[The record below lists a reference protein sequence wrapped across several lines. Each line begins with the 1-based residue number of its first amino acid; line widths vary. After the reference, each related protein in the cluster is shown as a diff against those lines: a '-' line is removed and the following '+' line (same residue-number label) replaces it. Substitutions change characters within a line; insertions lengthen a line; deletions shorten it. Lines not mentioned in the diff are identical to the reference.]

1 MKKKDIIHLIKETIN
16 EVGADAYGDA
26 TLTSQGQS
34 KSRFTKTGRP
44 PGVMEDENLKEFT
57 DYGQEGIYPKK
68 EKPGD
73 MFQQKE
79 VEDLFP
85 NGMASRSNKE
95 FQARLKQHADWTEQS
110 AYNNTFVHM
119 QYHETKGLE
128 DEYFIYQ
135 TQHYNTN
142 YDDFRSPKFTI
153 LSITKNK
160 GTEKEE
166 DLGSYIVDT
175 NAYIDDLDNL
185 RATGNLG
192 DRVMES
198 LDEAHPLNKV
208 IGSRPYSYIGGPMK
222 GQYVLSGPMNDSEKE
237 TIIRGAE
244 QAGYIAKPNMGG
256 GVTIFIKPRAVME
269 VKEGVGAD
277 LGPGPKAGPDGVKDN
292 YYVKNFKYKLVPK
305 KIKGSGIIVKQL
317 FEDDSKKN
325 FQLKRIEAFD
335 GVEEKLNNIYTMISN
350 AKNETIKYYKDNPDS
365 FKVVKPTDLV
375 MDYLT
380 DIEKI
385 TKRKIMKTLQEQYNL
400 IKEGK
405 GHKDVFLK
413 EAKLR
418 YPNLISNVLTYD
430 QATTIL
436 KQRSVIKEH
445 MLGGVASNLGK
456 KPDWFSIFD
465 ENMNIISEEDL
476 NKNQYNYEDDKN
488 INNLNGEEFKLGINF
503 EMSKVAELLTSENM
517 GEYLDKAR
525 KTVAKNLAANPLYYV
540 ENAAFGQEGIGYK
553 KDTPG
558 LKPTEIKGKY
568 VESGYGDETKK
579 EANDK
584 FVEVKESKIS
594 FNDLLN
600 D

>member
-1 MKKKDIIHLIKETIN
+1 
-16 EVGADAYGDA
+16 
-26 TLTSQGQS
+26 
-34 KSRFTKTGRP
+34 
-44 PGVMEDENLKEFT
+44 
-57 DYGQEGIYPKK
+57 
-68 EKPGD
+68 
-73 MFQQKE
+73 
-79 VEDLFP
+79 
-85 NGMASRSNKE
+85 
-95 FQARLKQHADWTEQS
+95 
-110 AYNNTFVHM
+110 
-119 QYHETKGLE
+119 
-128 DEYFIYQ
+128 
-135 TQHYNTN
+135 
-142 YDDFRSPKFTI
+142 
-153 LSITKNK
+153 
-160 GTEKEE
+160 
-166 DLGSYIVDT
+166 
-175 NAYIDDLDNL
+175 
-185 RATGNLG
+185 
-192 DRVMES
+192 
-198 LDEAHPLNKV
+198 
-208 IGSRPYSYIGGPMK
+208 
-222 GQYVLSGPMNDSEKE
+222 
-237 TIIRGAE
+237 
-244 QAGYIAKPNMGG
+244 
-256 GVTIFIKPRAVME
+256 
-269 VKEGVGAD
+269 
-277 LGPGPKAGPDGVKDN
+277 
-292 YYVKNFKYKLVPK
+292 
-305 KIKGSGIIVKQL
+305 
-317 FEDDSKKN
+317 
-325 FQLKRIEAFD
+325 
-335 GVEEKLNNIYTMISN
+335 
-350 AKNETIKYYKDNPDS
+350 
-365 FKVVKPTDLV
+365 
-375 MDYLT
+375 
-380 DIEKI
+380 
-385 TKRKIMKTLQEQYNL
+385 MKTLQEQYNL

-600 D
+600 Y

>member
-1 MKKKDIIHLIKETIN
+1 
-16 EVGADAYGDA
+16 
-26 TLTSQGQS
+26 
-34 KSRFTKTGRP
+34 
-44 PGVMEDENLKEFT
+44 
-57 DYGQEGIYPKK
+57 
-68 EKPGD
+68 
-73 MFQQKE
+73 
-79 VEDLFP
+79 
-85 NGMASRSNKE
+85 
-95 FQARLKQHADWTEQS
+95 
-110 AYNNTFVHM
+110 
-119 QYHETKGLE
+119 
-128 DEYFIYQ
+128 
-135 TQHYNTN
+135 
-142 YDDFRSPKFTI
+142 
-153 LSITKNK
+153 
-160 GTEKEE
+160 
-166 DLGSYIVDT
+166 
-175 NAYIDDLDNL
+175 
-185 RATGNLG
+185 
-192 DRVMES
+192 
-198 LDEAHPLNKV
+198 
-208 IGSRPYSYIGGPMK
+208 
-222 GQYVLSGPMNDSEKE
+222 
-237 TIIRGAE
+237 
-244 QAGYIAKPNMGG
+244 
-256 GVTIFIKPRAVME
+256 
-269 VKEGVGAD
+269 
-277 LGPGPKAGPDGVKDN
+277 
-292 YYVKNFKYKLVPK
+292 
-305 KIKGSGIIVKQL
+305 
-317 FEDDSKKN
+317 
-325 FQLKRIEAFD
+325 
-335 GVEEKLNNIYTMISN
+335 
-350 AKNETIKYYKDNPDS
+350 
-365 FKVVKPTDLV
+365 
-375 MDYLT
+375 
-380 DIEKI
+380 
-385 TKRKIMKTLQEQYNL
+385 MKTLKEQYNL